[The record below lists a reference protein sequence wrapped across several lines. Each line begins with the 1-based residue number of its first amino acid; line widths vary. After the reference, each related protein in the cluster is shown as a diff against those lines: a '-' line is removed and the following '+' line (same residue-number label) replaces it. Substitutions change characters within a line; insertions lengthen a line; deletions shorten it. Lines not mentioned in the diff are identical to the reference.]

1 MKAALTCLAA
11 IAFLASAPAGAEDVL
26 AKHKCNTCHDVAKKK
41 IGPTWKEIAARASD
55 ADIRA
60 ALQKGVKGKY
70 GKATMPPQPKA
81 VADAEAIVKAI
92 QALK

>member
-1 MKAALTCLAA
+1 MKTSLSCLAVAALLST
-11 IAFLASAPAGAEDVL
+11 APAWAEDILV
-26 AKHKCNTCHDVAKKK
+26 KHKCNICHDVAQKKM
-41 IGPTWKEIAARASD
+41 GPTWKEVAARASD

-70 GKATMPPQPKA
+70 GKAAMPPQPKA
-81 VADAEAIVKAI
+81 VADADSIVKAI